1 MSGANAAR
9 AINAPMIPKRSLD
22 WKKATSLIR
31 SAENRRS
38 RHRRRHPE
46 APVFETKEILDLAI
60 RFETNGEATY
70 REAMRV
76 CPDKGLQALLEW
88 MAGEEA
94 LHARWFT
101 ELKDGLA
108 RGSRNPF
115 LEEMG
120 RELFRDVV
128 GGQSFSLKEVDFA
141 KVRSPGDL
149 VAIFIEFERDTVLFY
164 ELIAPFVEEGGT
176 RAQLEAIIAE
186 ENRHIERLTGFLE
199 STAPAERV
207 SG

>member
-1 MSGANAAR
+1 M
-9 AINAPMIPKRSLD
+9 
-22 WKKATSLIR
+22 
-31 SAENRRS
+31 
-38 RHRRRHPE
+38 
-46 APVFETKEILDLAI
+46 FETKEILDLAI
-60 RFETNGEATY
+60 RFENNGEATY
-70 REAMRV
+70 RRAIEV
-76 CPDKGLQALLEW
+76 CPDKGLQALLDW

-94 LHARWFT
+94 LHARWFAQ
-101 ELKDGLA
+101 LKDGLDT
-108 RGSRNPF
+108 GSRNPF

-120 RELFRDVV
+120 QELFSDVV

-141 KVRSPGDL
+141 KVRSPREL

-164 ELIAPFVEEGGT
+164 EMIAPFVEEQGP

-186 ENRHIERLTGFLE
+186 ENRHIERLTEFLQ